1 MALINDEYK
10 LKLKEEFGKILKDDV
25 QILLFKD
32 TDSQCAYCNDTE
44 KLITELNEI
53 DGRIKPDIHTIN
65 EDLAKTFGITK
76 GPVLI
81 MKSKHFQKGN
91 IRYYGIPSG
100 YEFRSIVEDIKA
112 LSTGNIELRE
122 GTIEKLKKIEKPIN
136 IKVFITPTC
145 PYCPAA
151 VGMAHKFAMVNENI
165 TGDMIESY
173 EFNEMAEEAA
183 VSSVPHTTITD
194 LDQPI
199 IGAQPEEIFLDQVLL
214 SAEISS

>member
-10 LKLKEEFGKILKDDV
+10 LKLKEEFGKILEDEV
-25 QILLFKD
+25 TILLFKD
-32 TDSQCAYCNDTE
+32 ADPQCAYCNDTE
-44 KLITELNEI
+44 KLINELNEI
-53 DGRIKPDIHTIN
+53 DDKIKPEIHKIG
-65 EDLAKTFGITK
+65 DDVSIKLGITK

-81 MKSKHFQKGN
+81 MKSKHFKQGN

-100 YEFRSIVEDIKA
+100 YEFRSIVDDIKA
-112 LSTGNIELRE
+112 LSTGKIELRE

-151 VGMAHKFAMVNENI
+151 VGMAHKFAMVNEHI
-165 TGDMIESY
+165 TGDMVESY

-194 LDQPI
+194 VEQPI

-214 SAEISS
+214 SAEISQ